1 MERSKLIQTS
11 WIIYGTALFIGLIF
25 VGFIFVETADTE
37 AGSDGDQSYFAFSTE
52 EISLYAGISLFSI
65 ALLMIL
71 WNRMTSPYNVAAL
84 TFVTSLFLHNLILS
98 VTVGWV
104 GLGAM
109 IILMFGT
116 LITAAM
122 FTFIFI
128 ADRKLK
134 NQILVEE

>member
-25 VGFIFVETADTE
+25 VGFIFVEAADTE
-37 AGSDGDQSYFAFSTE
+37 AGSDGDQSYFAFSAE

-71 WNRMTSPYNVAAL
+71 WNRMKPPYHVAAL

-109 IILMFGT
+109 IVLMFGT
-116 LITAAM
+116 LLTAVM
-122 FTFIFI
+122 IVYIFM
-128 ADRKLK
+128 ANRRLK
-134 NQILVEE
+134 KQLIVEG